1 MKKIFPTGMKMLA
14 VGAVLAC
21 ASFAQQPDNTAV
33 NKQDRDKTAPTA
45 DNQKNNVNDRDTT
58 RKIRQA
64 IIADKTLSSYA
75 HNVKIITKNG
85 TVTLKGPVRT
95 EEEKSAVEAK
105 AKEVAG
111 PDKVTSEISVAP
123 KKS

>member
-1 MKKIFPTGMKMLA
+1 MKKIFPTGMRVMA
-14 VGAVLAC
+14 ASAVLAC
-21 ASFAQQPDNTAV
+21 ASFAQQPDNSAV

-64 IIADKTLSSYA
+64 IIADKSLSSYA

-111 PDKVTSEISVAP
+111 ADKVTSEISVAP